1 VRLRSLLQPVA
12 DIFGFFIIIASLA
25 SPRSFAAQQST
36 DIPAWLRDHVGE
48 GEVK

>member
-12 DIFGFFIIIASLA
+12 DIFGFFIIASLA